1 MKSTLLT
8 TLCIIVAL
16 FLTSCENSY
25 KRASYSNS
33 PQPSSNSSE
42 GNLIGLSKDAYQVTE
57 GEYDNFF
64 VSRYGLLHQKFSDTP
79 FSGRIIMISSGEN
92 GEYVSSDETWNEG
105 KKDGVS
111 TRWFSNGIKM
121 YERNYNQGKWHGTVT
136 RWWPNGQ
143 KMYVRAYSNGKKHG
157 KEATWRSDGTPI
169 ELSGGADNEVV
180 SPAPSV
186 ETPVAEP
193 STDLD
198 SPLPGISLPSAEP
211 SFPDTP
217 EAPAGD
223 SLTTELPSF
232 DPIPAPESA
241 PEPALICQYFLPQLP
256 NHYQQLRNPPLSQL
270 LPKLLHQVFPP
281 IPYRIYP
288 VYLRNPQVFLKLQ
301 LNLQPFLPCRKQ
313 HLLPM
318 VFPLYRESTRQLHHQ
333 MPYHHCLVV
342 PEMLSHPWMICL
354 AYPCLRK
361 AHQVMIYHHFL
372 DFLENLPEICLHY
385 LEQERMTYHLFP
397 LFPETN
403 RFN

>member
-33 PQPSSNSSE
+33 PQPSSNSGQ

-169 ELSGGADNEVV
+169 ELSGGANNEVV

-241 PEPALICQYFLPQLP
+241 PEPAPDLPILP
-256 NHYQQLRNPPLSQL
+256 AAAPESVPVATEPAFEPIAPEAPAPS
-270 LPKLLHQVFPP
+270 LP
-281 IPYRIYP
+281 
-288 VYLRNPQVFLKLQ
+288 
-301 LNLQPFLPCRKQ
+301 
-313 HLLPM
+313 
-318 VFPLYRESTRQLHHQ
+318 SD
-333 MPYHHCLVV
+333 
-342 PEMLSHPWMICL
+342 S
-354 AYPCLRK
+354 
-361 AHQVMIYHHFL
+361 
-372 DFLENLPEICLHY
+372 
-385 LEQERMTYHLFP
+385 
-397 LFPETN
+397 
-403 RFN
+403 